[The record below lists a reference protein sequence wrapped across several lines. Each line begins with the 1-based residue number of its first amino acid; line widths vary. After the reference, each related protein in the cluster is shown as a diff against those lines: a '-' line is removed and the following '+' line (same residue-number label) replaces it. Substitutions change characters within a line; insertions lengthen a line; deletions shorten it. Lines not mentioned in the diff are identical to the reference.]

1 MLRIV
6 DLRDYKKPTTLD
18 ATLRDAL
25 LEAFQK
31 KKSIDRSKA
40 MSFLLYLEVFLDC
53 YDRKLSFVDLNM
65 NLNKLFADFFAFVY
79 LQFDLSLAGKY
90 SVIHYISNAIY
101 IVCDQ
106 NEIQRPPL
114 EVAMTRSMS
123 PGIERCIRGFKPT
136 SLNKDKLKYYK
147 GWYAESSDHIKVKLY
162 LHRFYLHFGDSLT
175 EALFQSMKDR
185 YRRYPSST
193 VKYKAKVFVKF
204 LNALILLFKG
214 EGDFYEGGKARNV
227 TSTVEQIFIV
237 SKLDAKTKGSDLRYF
252 YKEWASVVKLVNDI
266 LISSR
271 IWDKPLYDF
280 IVPEFKSASNGF
292 KTHRKVV
299 DGNVYSSKLITD
311 IPLSYTDKKA
321 MSSLLISLD
330 DDISHVVSAARR
342 AVETIMRGHDIRIK
356 NAAEGSARP
365 WIKNNY
371 RDVNYVN
378 YVNYVDVYDDR
389 NQCANWERYN
399 YYLEPSDV
407 VVSDFLGVK
416 GKADKF
422 VNAYSIIQSGMLYPF
437 LYLLIYEHPI
447 ITSSWLESFQL
458 YDKHGNQ
465 VGFIESNNSSLAIG
479 YKPRKSS
486 PHAEQKIVL
495 NDTSKYL
502 FDCLIKL
509 TGQAREY
516 LKNNNDNNYRYLLI
530 SGVGFGRPAKVKSLR
545 SQKLFL
551 NSCFNK
557 FLLEPSAYANKTR
570 AEVIL
575 SNLTLSKFR
584 ASRAIQI
591 YMKTNSI
598 EAISEALGHKKP
610 CPRLLER
617 YLPDPVL
624 KYFQDRWIRIFQNA
638 IVFEA
643 MKDSAFLFE
652 AIDVSENELE
662 EFLKNHRLEPLPN
675 HIVNGHLE
683 DLSRLDE
690 DGKTKDSRI
699 IIPLSESLL
708 ISLKC
713 IARLVDDH
721 KEGMPALTKTAL
733 QWFETAKFVSDSLE
747 ESKLAKF
754 DPEISRI
761 IQASEDIEPFVS
773 KFRRAVYEG

>member
-1 MLRIV
+1 MLRIA
-6 DLRDYKKPTTLD
+6 DLRDYKKPTTLGT
-18 ATLRDAL
+18 TLRDAL
-25 LEAFQK
+25 LEALQK

-53 YDRKLSFVDLNM
+53 YDRKLSFVDLNL
-65 NLNKLFADFFAFVY
+65 NLNKLFSDFFAFVNLY
-79 LQFDLSLAGKY
+79 FDLSLGGKY
-90 SVIHYISNAIY
+90 SVIYKMSDAIF

-106 NEIQRPPL
+106 NKIKRPFL
-114 EVAMTRSMS
+114 ETAFSRSIS
-123 PGIERCIRGFKPT
+123 PGMKGCISDFQHE
-136 SLNKDKLKYYK
+136 SLNGDKVNYYE
-147 GWYAESSDHIKVKLY
+147 GWYAESSDYIKVKLY

-175 EALFQSMKDR
+175 ETLFQSMKDY
-185 YRRYPSST
+185 YRKYPGST

-204 LNALILLFKG
+204 LDALILLFKG
-214 EGDFYEGGKARNV
+214 EGDFYKGGEARNV
-227 TSTVEQIFIV
+227 TLTVEQIFIIL
-237 SKLDAKTKGSDLRYF
+237 KLDAKMKGNDLRYF
-252 YKEWASVVKLVNDI
+252 YKEWASIVKLVNDI
-266 LISSR
+266 LISSE

-280 IVPEFKSASNGF
+280 IVPEFKSASKGF
-292 KTHRKVV
+292 KTHRKLV
-299 DGNVYSSKLITD
+299 DGNLYSSKLITD

-330 DDISHVVSAARR
+330 NDISHVVNAARR
-342 AVETIMRGHDIRIK
+342 AVDKIMQGYHMRLK

-365 WIKNNY
+365 ETKNHY
-371 RDVNYVN
+371 RDA
-378 YVNYVDVYDDR
+378 NYVDVYDDR
-389 NQCANWERYN
+389 NQCANWEKYN
-399 YYLEPSDV
+399 YYLEPNDV
-407 VVSDFLGVK
+407 VVSTFLGVK
-416 GKADKF
+416 GKTDKF
-422 VNAYSIIQSGMLYPF
+422 VDAYSIIQNGMFYPF

-447 ITSSWLESFQL
+447 ITNSWLETFQI

-479 YKPRKSS
+479 YKPRRSA
-486 PHAEQKIVL
+486 PYAEQKIVL

-516 LKNNNDNNYRYLLI
+516 LKNHNDNAYRYLLI
-530 SGVGFGRPAKVKSLR
+530 SGVGLGRPAKIKNLR
-545 SQKLFL
+545 SQKVFV
-551 NSCFNK
+551 NSCLNK
-557 FLLEPSAYANKTR
+557 FLLEPSGYANITR

-575 SNLTLSKFR
+575 SNLTLPKFR

-638 IVFEA
+638 IIYEA
-643 MKDSAFLFE
+643 MKDSVFLFDS
-652 AIDVSENELE
+652 IDISENDLE

-675 HIVNGHLE
+675 HIVNGQLE
-683 DLSRLDE
+683 DLSFLEE
-690 DGKTKDSRI
+690 DSKAKDSRI

-713 IARLVDDH
+713 IVKLVDDH
-721 KEGMPALTKTAL
+721 KDGMPALTKTAL
-733 QWFETAKFVSDSLE
+733 QWFETAKFVSKSLE
-747 ESKLAKF
+747 ESKIAKF
-754 DPEISRI
+754 DPEISKI
-761 IQASEDIEPFVS
+761 VQASDDIEPFVS
-773 KFRRAVYEG
+773 KFRGAVYER

>member
-6 DLRDYKKPTTLD
+6 DLRDYKKPTALD

-25 LEAFQK
+25 LEAFQIK
-31 KKSIDRSKA
+31 ESIDRSKA

-65 NLNKLFADFFAFVY
+65 NLNKLFADFFAFVN
-79 LQFDLSLAGKY
+79 LHFDLSLVGKY
-90 SVIHYISNAIY
+90 SVIHNISDAIY

-106 NEIQRPPL
+106 NEIQRPAL
-114 EVAMTRSMS
+114 EAAMSRSMS
-123 PGIERCIRGFKPT
+123 PGIERCIRAFKPS
-136 SLNKDKLKYYK
+136 SLNKDKLKYYE
-147 GWYAESSDHIKVKLY
+147 GWYAESSDYIKVKLY

-175 EALFQSMKDR
+175 EALFQSMKNH
-185 YRRYPSST
+185 YRRYPGST

-204 LNALILLFKG
+204 LDALILLFKE
-214 EGDFYEGGKARNV
+214 EGDFYEGGRARNV
-227 TSTVEQIFIV
+227 TSTVEQVFIV
-237 SKLDAKTKGSDLRYF
+237 SKLDAKIKGNDLRYF
-252 YKEWASVVKLVNDI
+252 YKEWASIVKIVNDI
-266 LISSR
+266 LISSGL
-271 IWDKPLYDF
+271 WDKPLYDF

-299 DGNVYSSKLITD
+299 DGNLYSSKLITD

-342 AVETIMRGHDIRIK
+342 AVKKIMHGYNMRLK
-356 NAAEGSARP
+356 NADEGIARP
-365 WIKNNY
+365 GTINHF
-371 RDVNYVN
+371 RDAS
-378 YVNYVDVYDDR
+378 YVDVYDDR
-389 NQCANWERYN
+389 NQCANWEKYN
-399 YYLEPSDV
+399 YYLEPNDV
-407 VVSDFLGVK
+407 VVGTFLGVK

-422 VNAYSIIQSGMLYPF
+422 VDTYSIIQNGMFYPF

-447 ITSSWLESFQL
+447 ITNSWLESFQI

-479 YKPRKSS
+479 YKPRRSAAY
-486 PHAEQKIVL
+486 AEQKVVL

-509 TGQAREY
+509 TEQARKY
-516 LKNNNDNNYRYLLI
+516 LKKNNDSNYRYLLI
-530 SGVGFGRPAKVKSLR
+530 SGVCFGKPNKIKSLR
-545 SQKLFL
+545 SQKVFV
-551 NSCFNK
+551 NSCLNR
-557 FLLEPSAYANKTR
+557 FLLEPSEYADITR

-591 YMKTNSI
+591 YIKTNSI

-624 KYFQDRWIRIFQNA
+624 KFFQDRWIRIFQNA
-638 IVFEA
+638 IIYEA
-643 MKDSAFLFE
+643 MKDSVFLFDS
-652 AIDVSENELE
+652 IDISENDLE
-662 EFLKNHRLEPLPN
+662 EFLKNHRFDPLPN
-675 HIVNGHLE
+675 HIVNGQLD
-683 DLSRLDE
+683 DLSFLEE
-690 DGKTKDSRI
+690 DSKAKDSRI

-713 IARLVDDH
+713 IVKLVDDH
-721 KEGMPALTKTAL
+721 NDGMPALTKTAL
-733 QWFETAKFVSDSLE
+733 QWFETAKFVSKSLE
-747 ESKLAKF
+747 ESKIAKF
-754 DPEISRI
+754 DPEISKI
-761 IQASEDIEPFVS
+761 VQASDDIEPFVS
-773 KFRRAVYEG
+773 KFRGAVYEK